1 MKYIN
6 DGSCLT
12 PAQLYA
18 LGTRLAQRY
27 APGSVT
33 RAMIGSLYE
42 KAIPMPVIIRRGDTK
57 VWIDR
62 HYAAVETKNLP
73 VTYVYMT
80 KMHIFEE
87 RRSYREAAKERDDAT
102 IKLPA
107 DIAGQFKSAGKA
119 MRASGKK
126 IWVHNSFKAYTEVA

>member
-1 MKYIN
+1 MKYSN

-18 LGTRLAQRY
+18 LGIRLAQRY

-33 RAMIGSLYE
+33 RALISSLYE
-42 KAIPMPVIIRRGDTK
+42 KPIPMPVIIRRGQTQL
-57 VWIDR
+57 WIDR
-62 HYAAVETKNLP
+62 HYAAVETKDLP
-73 VTYVYMT
+73 VTYVYIT

-87 RRSYREAAKERDDAT
+87 RRSYRDAAKESNDET

-107 DIAGQFKSAGKA
+107 DIARQFKTAGKA
-119 MRASGKK
+119 MLASGTK
-126 IWVHNSFKAYTEVA
+126 IWVHNNFKAYTEVA